1 MKTRKIIAYILT
13 VAALLGLLAGCG
25 KKDDQPSVPST
36 DGSNTATK
44 NTESTKTTESTK
56 ATETTKA
63 TEVTEA
69 TQATEATSATEAT
82 ETATTEAPCIHILGT
97 KWTVTEKA
105 TCTNEGSRYKTC
117 TLCGDKVAETIPMLE
132 HEPGPWKQVK
142 GKEATCTKEG
152 VQYQACRQCEEIII
166 YINTEK
172 KPHTPDATGK
182 CKDCKEVLPTVPTE
196 TNKTP

>member
-1 MKTRKIIAYILT
+1 MKTRRIIAYILT

-36 DGSNTATK
+36 GSNTATK
-44 NTESTKTTESTK
+44 NTEATKTTESTK

-63 TEVTEA
+63 TEA
-69 TQATEATSATEAT
+69 TQNTEATSATNATDAT
-82 ETATTEAPCIHILGT
+82 ETTATEASCIHVLGT

-117 TLCGDKVAETIPMLE
+117 TLCGDKVAETIAKLE

-142 GKEATCTKEG
+142 GKESTCKQEG
-152 VQYQACRQCEEIII
+152 QQYLACRQCDEILI
-166 YINTEK
+166 YANIEK
-172 KPHTPDATGK
+172 KPHTPNATGDK
-182 CKDCKEVLPTVPTE
+182 CTVCGEAIPKE
-196 TNKTP
+196 

>member
-36 DGSNTATK
+36 GSSDTATK
-44 NTESTKTTESTK
+44 STESTKTTESTK
-56 ATETTKA
+56 ATEATKA
-63 TEVTEA
+63 TEVT
-69 TQATEATSATEAT
+69 QNTEATSATNATDAT
-82 ETATTEAPCIHILGT
+82 ETTATESNCIHILGT

-117 TLCGDKVAETIPMLE
+117 TLCGDKVAETIAQLE

-142 GKEATCTKEG
+142 DKEATCKQEG

-172 KPHTPDATGK
+172 KPHTPDATGEK
-182 CKDCKEVLPTVPTE
+182 CKVCGEAIPE
-196 TNKTP
+196 T